1 MLTCFYYLYPDVW
14 EHPLRGYFNSCPCPL
29 LSPHTHKLT
38 TSLWVLP
45 LWPSG
50 QWTCRLPARPWQ
62 KTNLSALISVGGSP
76 LKALLQDWRSPIS
89 TISFWQAA
97 KGVTWDQLCTDDTWQ
112 AHRAVMVAGRTG
124 KQTKQIVPCTC
135 IGQWQNKH
143 FWGERLV
150 QRVAEK

>member
-1 MLTCFYYLYPDVW
+1 MLRCFYYLHPDVW

-112 AHRAVMVAGRTG
+112 ATELSWLLEGQENEDKTDCAMYLHRSVTEQAL
-124 KQTKQIVPCTC
+124 
-135 IGQWQNKH
+135 
-143 FWGERLV
+143 LV